1 MSNDPLKKFLAA
13 IAKDDYI
20 EADKHFGDVVQ
31 NSIHN
36 VINKR
41 KPAILD
47 GINSKVNEVAT
58 KTVNNED

>member
-1 MSNDPLKKFLAA
+1 MANEALKNFLSA

-20 EADKHFGDVVQ
+20 EADKHFPDVVQ

-36 VINKR
+36 VINNR

-47 GINSKVNEVAT
+47 GINSKVNEVAS
-58 KTVNNED
+58 KVAIKED